1 MVQQII
7 VAIDRIIR
15 STCHAAG
22 PMHAR
27 RPSGKNHEPLLERP
41 RRGKNVLLCRPVVL
55 LPEHVSLLL
64 DGQMHEARVDFNGK
78 YRHARLR
85 SASRRTTNSPSA
97 PVTMQ
102 YVLITIFTCILA
114 AILKIFVAPEHVNSA
129 KEAAGVVLWNTQS
142 GAQQHLYF
150 AVSDCAV
157 RATNILNTTA
167 PTADGASP
175 INMDSQKAMLKPD
188 GTIVTRDD
196 IIVECVGNYFVF
208 RVSFALTLFYVF
220 LTFTT
225 AALTAAH
232 NGCWAFKFG
241 VYGIGFVV
249 TFFIGNPMFYV
260 FAGFARAFSILFI
273 LLQIF
278 ILVDFAFEWWEN
290 FMKRMKSAED
300 TPLPFLCCHVTT
312 KGFKCLFVT
321 ACLGLFLSGF
331 IGSILLY
338 AFYSGGKNS
347 VTGEDESCGL
357 NILFTTITLL
367 LGILAIVSGV
377 VDLQGAPSIGLL
389 VPNVV
394 FAYCVYITWT
404 AAINN
409 PEQGCNPTAGSF
421 GTDGGM
427 IFFGTCV
434 TAFSLAW
441 ASVRT
446 AWATRDLVVSTS
458 AAEVTLEDLEEAT
471 ENENDSKEGK
481 RKKRQQERERKKK
494 EREQER
500 ERKKSERGG
509 GSDNEI
515 QQVETGGEKTR
526 EDEVMSDED
535 KEDEDR
541 YHWLFH
547 LIMAFGAVYLSM
559 LLSDWG
565 NGTGWDRKENNAT
578 AYTAMWVNAVGSW
591 CAYLLY
597 AWIRFAP
604 LCCPGRDFNVE
615 REKF

>member
-1 MVQQII
+1 M
-7 VAIDRIIR
+7 
-15 STCHAAG
+15 
-22 PMHAR
+22 M
-27 RPSGKNHEPLLERP
+27 
-41 RRGKNVLLCRPVVL
+41 
-55 LPEHVSLLL
+55 
-64 DGQMHEARVDFNGK
+64 
-78 YRHARLR
+78 
-85 SASRRTTNSPSA
+85 
-97 PVTMQ
+97 
-102 YVLITIFTCILA
+102 YVLIMISTCILA
-114 AILKIFVAPEHVNSA
+114 AILKVFVAPAHVDSA
-129 KEAAGVVLWNTQS
+129 KAAAGLALWNTES
-142 GAQQHLYF
+142 GAQKHLYF

-157 RATNILNTTA
+157 RAHNINATVSSGPL
-167 PTADGASP
+167 
-175 INMDSQKAMLKPD
+175 MKPD
-188 GTIVTRDD
+188 GTVVSRDD

-208 RVSFALTLFYVF
+208 RASFALMLFYVF
-220 LTFTT
+220 MAVAT
-225 AALTAAH
+225 AAFQTAH
-232 NGCWAFKFG
+232 NGCWACKFG
-241 VYGIGFVV
+241 LYTIGFVV
-249 TFFIGNPMFYV
+249 TFFIENPMFYG
-260 FAGFARAFSILFI
+260 FAGFARAVSILFI

-300 TPLPFLCCHVTT
+300 TPVPFLCCHVTT
-312 KGFKCLFVT
+312 KGFKCLFLT
-321 ACLGLFLSGF
+321 ACLGFFLSGF

-338 AFYSGGKNS
+338 VFYSG
-347 VTGEDESCGL
+347 GEDESCGL
-357 NILFTTITLL
+357 NILFTTISLL
-367 LGILAIVSGV
+367 LGILAIVSGI

-409 PEQGCNPTAGSF
+409 PEPGCNPTAGSF

-427 IFFGTCV
+427 IFFGICV

-471 ENENDSKEGK
+471 ENDSDSKEEK

-500 ERKKSERGG
+500 ERKKKERSG
-509 GSDNEI
+509 GSSNEI
-515 QQVETGGEKTR
+515 QQVQTGVKKAS
-526 EDEVMSDED
+526 EDDMSEEG
-535 KEDEDR
+535 KEDDDR
-541 YHWLFH
+541 YRWLFH

-559 LLSDWG
+559 ILSDWG
-565 NGTGWDRKENNAT
+565 NGTGLDRKENDAT

-604 LCCPGRDFNVE
+604 LCCPSRDFNVE